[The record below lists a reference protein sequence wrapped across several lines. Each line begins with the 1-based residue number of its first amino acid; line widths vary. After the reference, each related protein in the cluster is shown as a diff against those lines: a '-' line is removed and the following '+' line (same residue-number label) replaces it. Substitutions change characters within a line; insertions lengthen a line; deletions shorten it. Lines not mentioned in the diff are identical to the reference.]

1 MSTKKTA
8 KSKASSKLTRTM
20 STKSVPAHGAA
31 SEGRFWSQLIQPKRT
46 AFLAQNLMPVH
57 FVLKNLGTES
67 VMLIAEHGVRMDVP
81 AGTVHAT
88 YAAGHITVENRSDK
102 PVLILFEFLPICRK

>member
-20 STKSVPAHGAA
+20 PTKSVPAHDAA
-31 SEGRFWSQLIQPKRT
+31 SEGRFWSQLIQPKGV
-46 AFLAQNLMPVH
+46 AFLAQNLTPIVFVIKNAGAEPVRL
-57 FVLKNLGTES
+57 F
-67 VMLIAEHGVRMDVP
+67 AEHGVQMDLP

-88 YAAGHITVENRSDK
+88 YAAGHITVENGSDK
-102 PVLILFEFLPICRK
+102 SVLILFEFLPIYKK